1 MTELTPEA
9 IEEKIKKVED
19 DLKLLRT
26 TGDASRKTE
35 VLNEYI
41 EYLKDELRDLK
52 SASRPQ
58 T

>member
-9 IEEKIKKVED
+9 LEEKIKKVED

-52 SASRPQ
+52 SARRP
-58 T
+58 